1 MKTRYVYYSHYDNDG
16 IRKFIYWDTKEKTF
30 AIAKTRYSMILAP
43 EIALFSDS
51 IINYLNIKMS
61 GGHFIKH
68 LFNPFLAIIIPLIT
82 LIIYEIILYIQ
93 NNKEK
98 DFYDLNINDVDT
110 LIKIIYKTRKNMV
123 KYFVKGELCL
133 IIFILIFISSKILR
147 IPGIQQLYF
156 LIIFYIIEIAAV
168 VIPFQF
174 YVQGHKI
181 AKELKQQYPLT
192 K

>member
-43 EIALFSDS
+43 GIALFSDS

-93 NNKEK
+93 NNKEQDFISIGINPKIIFNTRKKCIK
-98 DFYDLNINDVDT
+98 DFL
-110 LIKIIYKTRKNMV
+110 
-123 KYFVKGELCL
+123 KGEIGA
-133 IIFILIFISSKILR
+133 IIILLIFFLGKLIDFKFTMIYSFLFYLFETCIV
-147 IPGIQQLYF
+147 IFPFVFYF
-156 LIIFYIIEIAAV
+156 
-168 VIPFQF
+168 P
-174 YVQGHKI
+174 GHKV
-181 AKELKQQYPLT
+181 AKKLQKQYFDS
-192 K
+192 KK

>member
-30 AIAKTRYSMILAP
+30 AISENRKAGIIKIGIIL
-43 EIALFSDS
+43 F
-51 IINYLNIKMS
+51 IISLIDFFNIKPNL
-61 GGHFIKH
+61 GPNVAKI
-68 LFNPFLAIIIPLIT
+68 NIWLAIILPLIS
-82 LIIYEIILYIQ
+82 LLFFKILNFIQ